1 MLSNQP
7 LPAGW
12 GAHSHHD
19 GADEYVYEL
28 RTQSLA
34 KQLPSPVDATD
45 PDIFS
50 DRAGSKRKSYDTFP
64 GIYAQA
70 PKQNELSLSSS
81 LFGGKHGFHVNV
93 GASANGIS
101 LD

>member
-19 GADEYVYEL
+19 GADEYVYQL

-34 KQLPSPVDATD
+34 KQLPPSIDAAD

-50 DRAGSKRKSYDTFP
+50 DRASSSGKRKTYDTFP
-64 GIYAQA
+64 GIYARA
-70 PKQNELSLSSS
+70 PKQNESSS